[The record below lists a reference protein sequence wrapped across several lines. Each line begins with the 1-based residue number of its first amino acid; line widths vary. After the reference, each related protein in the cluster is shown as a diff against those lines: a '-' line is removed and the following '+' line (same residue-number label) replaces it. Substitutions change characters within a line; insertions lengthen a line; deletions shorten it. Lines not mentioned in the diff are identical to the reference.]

1 MRHGWPGSLPLPD
14 HSRLGRS
21 GRYTTGTAT
30 AEPSSGGWEV
40 PLFRETKAGFRD
52 RGRRSAPARP
62 HRGRGRTYA
71 QTPDGGCS
79 GARLLEH
86 PPPWLHPPGHCHC
99 PGSAARRGRRLGL
112 RMAVG
117 LHVVPAGPG
126 SAARAVQ
133 AAPDAGEPRL
143 GRLAK
148 CPPPVDGDRSASR
161 TLGSE
166 PFGAGAAE
174 IAKRGHARSILTR
187 ARWERTSSDG
197 ITGAG
202 SRGREGHRRSR
213 CGVRPGACAMLEH
226 YRDRNA
232 LRVYAHP
239 HALRAHLAEA
249 REAIARAEEIVRTTP
264 WPDDEDYDA
273 A

>member
-1 MRHGWPGSLPLPD
+1 VRTPSITALCRTETSTSSKNEKMWALHLGSPFRPIRQSTSVGTSIWWYLGVLIVVTAPRRLRSASCGMAGPGSLPMPD

-21 GRYTTGTAT
+21 GRDTTGTAT

-133 AAPDAGEPRL
+133 AAPDAGEPRI
-143 GRLAK
+143 GRLAER
-148 CPPPVDGDRSASR
+148 PPPVDADRSASR
-161 TLGSE
+161 TLDPE

-174 IAKRGHARSILTR
+174 IAKRGHAGSTSR
-187 ARWERTSSDG
+187 AV
-197 ITGAG
+197 GADPKP
-202 SRGREGHRRSR
+202 
-213 CGVRPGACAMLEH
+213 RP
-226 YRDRNA
+226 A
-232 LRVYAHP
+232 LA
-239 HALRAHLAEA
+239 
-249 REAIARAEEIVRTTP
+249 
-264 WPDDEDYDA
+264 
-273 A
+273 